1 MPRPNLSAMSIEALI
16 DLRRQIDET
25 LAKRRA
31 EIETEL
37 KRMDGVVGGARGGST
52 LKGQTSL
59 SCVAPVRR
67 LRHVGSGRDVG
78 SILIEEGLAVPFV
91 CGATHCPRTPK
102 PWCS

>member
-37 KRMDGVVGGARGGST
+37 KRMDGVVGGARGR
-52 LKGQTSL
+52 Q
-59 SCVAPVRR
+59 
-67 LRHVGSGRDVG
+67 H
-78 SILIEEGLAVPFV
+78 IEGPNI
-91 CGATHCPRTPK
+91 P
-102 PWCS
+102 